1 MKKKK
6 INKLTILEIIVCV
19 LIIVCII
26 NIVTWNMNNI
36 ENENIIED
44 ILNSDIVKRKVTLI
58 GDKQIDTLEIN
69 YNELDKISSDI
80 KGWIQV
86 NNTNINYP
94 FVQSTDN
101 SFYLTHNLK
110 GEYNSAGWIFVDYN
124 NNLEDLD
131 KNTIIYGHNRL
142 NDSMFAELEKTLN
155 KDWYENEENRYIIFS
170 TKHNDY
176 IGEIISIYEIKAS
189 DFSASYNYTDEEFLN
204 YISDIKSKSIYDF
217 ETEVDVSDK
226 IVTLYTCDKTS
237 ENRIILQAK
246 LIEY

>member
-1 MKKKK
+1 
-6 INKLTILEIIVCV
+6 
-19 LIIVCII
+19 
-26 NIVTWNMNNI
+26 MNNI
-36 ENENIIED
+36 
-44 ILNSDIVKRKVTLI
+44 LNPSLNVFS
-58 GDKQIDTLEIN
+58 LE
-69 YNELDKISSDI
+69 YEPSGLLKYLADISSIGKRICRAYIVSSVSISNPLESAGKLFTNLLEKNGDVI
-80 KGWIQV
+80 GWIQIPG
-86 NNTNINYP
+86 TNINYP

-110 GEYNSAGWIFVDYN
+110 GEYNSAGWIFADYN

-142 NDSMFAELEKTLN
+142 NDSMFAELEKALD

-170 TKHNDY
+170 TKYNDY
-176 IGEIISIYEIKAS
+176 IGEIISIYKIKAS
-189 DFSASYNYTDEEFLN
+189 DFSANYNYTDEEFLN
-204 YISDIKSKSIYDF
+204 YIADIKSKSIYDF
-217 ETEVDVSDK
+217 ETDVDVSDK

>member
-110 GEYNSAGWIFVDYN
+110 GEYNSAGWIFADYN

-142 NDSMFAELEKTLN
+142 NDSMFAELEKALD

-170 TKHNDY
+170 TKYNDY
-176 IGEIISIYEIKAS
+176 IGEIISIYKIKAS
-189 DFSASYNYTDEEFLN
+189 DFSANYNYTDEEFLN
-204 YISDIKSKSIYDF
+204 YIADIKSKSIYDF
-217 ETEVDVSDK
+217 ETDVDVSDK